1 MTPTPVVVSVAVAI
15 MAFMVI
21 VRPTIATPHHG
32 TTNANETT
40 NKTVIVEI

>member
-1 MTPTPVVVSVAVAI
+1 MTPTPAVVASVAVAI

-40 NKTVIVEI
+40 KTVIVEI